1 MIAAGTLIG
10 AALAGAGAVWAGA
23 AGAAGPAGGGVV
35 RRPGPAGSLL
45 IVESNH
51 SVPLVHVI
59 VASRS
64 GSAADPRHREGLTN
78 LAAEWARRG
87 AGGRSREETDV
98 ALDRLGA
105 TLEVETAA
113 EATAFSGQVLA
124 RNLDAYLAL
133 LGDMIV
139 RPTFAAGEFART
151 RRETEAQLDE
161 QRNDDRELCT
171 RFFVRN
177 LYGDHPYGHPPDGT
191 KAALDAAKAD
201 ETAGHFR
208 HHFGGRNLVFAFSG
222 DVDAD
227 AVAAALAKAFK
238 GLDAGPAPPPNAL
251 ELRDPVPPKGWRV
264 QLVDKPDRQQTQ
276 LMFGHPALR
285 ATDPDYLPLT
295 VALAAFGGHGMN
307 ATLMSEVRRKRG
319 LAYGAYLELG
329 ESRGVGAATG
339 WVFSAT
345 DKTVATLK
353 LVLKLYVA
361 FMQNGLRPDE
371 VAFFSRYV
379 AGTHAAE
386 MDEPEHRLAARVTAE
401 MAGLPPDH
409 VDGFAARVRAVTPD
423 AVNAAI
429 KRHVRARDLAITM
442 VASAPVM
449 KPLLRDAKIEDSA
462 IDVVPYDGY

>member
-1 MIAAGTLIG
+1 VIAAGTLLG
-10 AALAGAGAVWAGA
+10 AALASAVVAGA
-23 AGAAGPAGGGVV
+23 AGVAGTGVV

-45 IVESNH
+45 IVESNR
-51 SVPLVHVI
+51 SVPLVHVL

-105 TLEVETAA
+105 TLEVETTP
-113 EATAFSGQVLA
+113 EATNFGGQVLA
-124 RNLDAYLAL
+124 RNLDAYLAV

-139 RPTFAAGEFART
+139 RPTFAPAELAHT
-151 RRETEAQLDE
+151 RRETEAQIDE

-171 RFFVRN
+171 RFFARN
-177 LYGDHPYGHPPDGT
+177 VYGDHPYGHPPDGL
-191 KAALDAAKAD
+191 KAALDAAKPD
-201 ETAGHFR
+201 EAAAHFR
-208 HHFGGRNLVFAFSG
+208 RHFGGRNLVFAFSG
-222 DVDAD
+222 DVDPD

-251 ELRDPVPPKGWRV
+251 ELRDPVPPKGWRIE
-264 QLVDKPDRQQTQ
+264 LVDKPDRQQTQ

-285 ATDPDYLPLT
+285 ASDPDYLPLT

-307 ATLMSEVRRKRG
+307 ATLMNEVRRKRG
-319 LAYGAYLELG
+319 LAYGAYLTLH

-361 FMQNGLRPDE
+361 FMQNGLPAEE
-371 VAFFSRYV
+371 VAFFARYV
-379 AGTHAAE
+379 AGTYAAE
-386 MDEPEHRLAARVTAE
+386 MDEPERRLAARVSAE
-401 MAGLPPDH
+401 MSGLPADF
-409 VDGFAARVRAVTPD
+409 VDSYPARVRAVSPT

-429 KRHVRARDLAITM
+429 KRHVHARDLAITM
-442 VASAPVM
+442 VASAPAM
-449 KPLLRDAKIEDSA
+449 KPRLRDAKLDESA
-462 IDVVPYDGY
+462 VDVVPYDGY